1 VFDDSIGFIIPS
13 MENTTMANFADLL
26 GSVIQNNLGPSGQ
39 QRMGNALQDLQAS
52 FGQLA
57 GGGGGAAGAGGM
69 LGSLLEAAKGSLAN
83 ASQNPMQAGGIGAAL
98 GSLLG
103 GGGDAFKGAVSGGA
117 LAMIAG
123 VAFKALMNANQ
134 GGAAQAPFSSG
145 RLPLGL
151 QPAQTPAEAQVV
163 EQKTQLILKGMMN
176 IAKSD
181 GAISGD
187 EIQRILGKVKES
199 GTGGDEQAWLM
210 TELSKPLNLD
220 AFAAEIPNQEVA
232 AEVYAASLLAVEVD
246 TDEERDY
253 LRQFAAKTGLHPAVV
268 QTIHQTL
275 GVAAV

>member
-1 VFDDSIGFIIPS
+1 
-13 MENTTMANFADLL
+13 MANFADLL

-39 QRMGNALQDLQAS
+39 QRIGNALQDLQAN

-57 GGGGGAAGAGGM
+57 GGGAGAAGASGM

-83 ASQNPMQAGGIGAAL
+83 ASQNPLQAGGIGAAL

-103 GGGDAFKGAVSGGA
+103 GGGDAVKGAMSGGA

-134 GGAAQAPFSSG
+134 GGGAQAPFSSG
-145 RLPLGL
+145 SLPLGL

-181 GAISGD
+181 GEISGD
-187 EIQRILGKVKES
+187 EIQRILGKVQES
-199 GTGGDEQAWLM
+199 GSGGDEQAWLM

-232 AEVYAASLLAVEVD
+232 AEVYAASLLAVEID

-268 QTIHQTL
+268 RTIHQTM